1 MRSGA
6 AAGTDGYFHE
16 AAFYGS
22 DDEFLAIVLPFVTD
36 GVDAGEPTL
45 VTLAESNSALLE
57 SALTDTAGITFIPAG
72 THYARPATAIRSYQE
87 LMADYTQRGA
97 AQIRIV
103 GDVPHPGFGAPW
115 GWWARYEAA
124 VNDAYAAFPVWGLCP
139 YDVRTASAAVLAD
152 VARTHPRLV
161 TSDGRH
167 LQNPEFATSAVVL
180 DDLMNGPPS
189 AEPGLPTIELF
200 DPTAAAARSAVQS
213 AAAGGPTTV
222 TAGEVQDLVFA
233 VSEAVEN
240 AAVYG
245 ATPVRVRVWRH
256 VDRLVAHITDAGPGP
271 RHPLTGLIRAVDS
284 ASAGVGLWLAHQ
296 MCSDVTLH
304 RSPEGFTLRVAVGAA
319 VPHAAGH

>member
-36 GVDAGEPTL
+36 GVAAGEPTL
-45 VTLAESNSALLE
+45 VTLAESNSELVK
-57 SALTDTAGITFIPAG
+57 SALADISGVTFIPADLQ
-72 THYARPATAIRSYQE
+72 YARPAAAIRSYQE
-87 LMADYTQRGA
+87 LMAEHAQRGV

-124 VNDAYAAFPVWGLCP
+124 VNDAYAPYPVWGLCP
-139 YDVRTASAAVLAD
+139 YDVRTAPADVLAD
-152 VARTHPRLV
+152 VARTHPRLA
-161 TSDGRH
+161 TSDGQH
-167 LQNPEFATSAVVL
+167 LLNPDFATPTMVL
-180 DDLMNGPPS
+180 SDLMDGAPP
-189 AEPGLPTIELF
+189 AEPGRPTVELF

-222 TAGEVQDLVFA
+222 TAAEVQDLVFA

-240 AAVYG
+240 AVMYG
-245 ATPVRVRVWRH
+245 SAPVRVRVWRH
-256 VDRLVAHITDAGPGP
+256 LDRLVAHITDAGPGP
-271 RHPLTGLIRAVDS
+271 SHALTGLVRAVGS

-304 RSPEGFTLRVAVGAA
+304 RGAEGFTLRVAVGAS
-319 VPHAAGH
+319 VPHAAGL